1 MQYSLGFPSYM
12 CNSPSLWTC
21 VTREEQW
28 APQSPVETPST
39 LQEGSRCDDHK
50 PPRYL
55 SRLPLTVL
63 LSSRRSFGHLFR
75 RCSSTPQVG
84 GNQAGAR
91 RAASPSGGLK
101 TSRGRT
107 SGAMSAQKS
116 KSRGWVVWPE
126 WPVAFPF
133 WINPSVFVFLLLTL
147 RSLEKFV

>member
-21 VTREEQW
+21 VTRGEQW
-28 APQSPVETPST
+28 APQSPVETPSA

-126 WPVAFPF
+126 C
-133 WINPSVFVFLLLTL
+133 LLLFHFESTPQFLSFYFL
-147 RSLEKFV
+147 R